1 MADFAYAVHTDAC
14 TYLLDDTG
22 VCLWV
27 LSPAPTTANAV
38 KACVGAQFVACI
50 DTRVEGGLVGEI
62 VEGAAALF
70 VAISKTTGR
79 PALLRTG
86 PIRRVQE
93 RHPSQVQAL
102 VDLPFEDI
110 DQHFGDDDSQRTTV
124 VSEPPAAI
132 AAPLDQERPTD
143 KMPRDLAQDG
153 LTPQAERVIGDGITA
168 EAPTRDVAPQGDPPH
183 PPAPIRAAKPPPLPM
198 PQGATPL
205 PAPVAPP
212 PMPPPL
218 PLSKV
223 PTIPPMPSPRLGPP
237 PLPGAKPGAVPPIPA
252 AKSPT
257 VPPLPTS
264 VERPGAGSLTPSDE
278 KSLATHVTSPREE
291 EEIATHVT
299 SPREEEEIATH
310 VTSPREEEEIATH
323 VTSPGG
329 DEDLETRV
337 KQHRKGGPPPLPR
350 DDGSRT
356 GASRGPK
363 KRAERDESVAPASF
377 PASRLKSSPSA
388 PKGNRGASGKKPVPP
403 PVPPPVAPPPPRE
416 SAVPRSTHF
425 DENAPL
431 PLRRRKKRD

>member
-50 DTRVEGGLVGEI
+50 DTRVDGGLVGEI

-86 PIRRVQE
+86 LIRRVQE

-124 VSEPPAAI
+124 MSEPPPAT
-132 AAPLDQERPTD
+132 AAPLDQERRTD
-143 KMPRDLAQDG
+143 KMPRDLAPDG
-153 LTPQAERVIGDGITA
+153 PAAQGGPAIGDGVTE
-168 EAPTRDVAPQGDPPH
+168 EAPTRDVAPRDDAQPP
-183 PPAPIRAAKPPPLPM
+183 PPPVRAANPPPLPM

-205 PAPVAPP
+205 PAPTAPA

-223 PTIPPMPSPRLGPP
+223 PTIPPMPSPRIGPP
-237 PLPGAKPGAVPPIPA
+237 PLPGAKPGAVPPIPV
-252 AKSPT
+252 AKSPA
-257 VPPLPTS
+257 VPPLPK
-264 VERPGAGSLTPSDE
+264 VAEQPGAASHTPPSGE
-278 KSLATHVTSPREE
+278 SVASR
-291 EEIATHVT
+291 VT

-323 VTSPGG
+323 VTSPGD
-329 DEDLETRV
+329 DENLETRV
-337 KQHRKGGPPPLPR
+337 KQHRKAGPPPLPR
-350 DDGSRT
+350 DDGSLA

-363 KRAERDESVAPASF
+363 KRADRDDSVAPASF
-377 PASRLKSSPSA
+377 SASRLKSSPSA
-388 PKGNRGASGKKPVPP
+388 PKGTRTASGRKPVPP

-416 SAVPRSTHF
+416 SAAPRSTHF

>member
-278 KSLATHVTSPREE
+278 KSV
-291 EEIATHVT
+291 
-299 SPREEEEIATH
+299 ATH